1 MEGIDDFIKFLDNAN
16 EKDIQKIHE
25 VAKNLRKLADLI
37 DELADPEKTEEEIE
51 NIFGQMVVLGIKLKK
66 II

>member
-1 MEGIDDFIKFLDNAN
+1 MEGIDEFIKFLDDDN

-25 VAKNLRKLADLI
+25 VSKNLRKLADLI
-37 DELADPEKTEEEIE
+37 DKLTDPENTEEDIE

-66 II
+66 

>member
-1 MEGIDDFIKFLDNAN
+1 MEEIDKFIKFLDEAN

-25 VAKNLRKLADLI
+25 VSKNLRKLADLI

-66 II
+66 

>member
-1 MEGIDDFIKFLDNAN
+1 MEGIDEFIKFLDEAN
-16 EKDIQKIHE
+16 EKDIQKIHD
-25 VAKNLRKLADLI
+25 VSKNLRKLADLI

-66 II
+66 